1 VNKDDKCVLKQSIQ
15 LEKETKFSFWYF
27 MHGRQVGTLALKAN
41 DNTIWSITG
50 QQEPE
55 WFQASVSLP
64 SGDYE
69 V

>member
-1 VNKDDKCVLKQSIQ
+1 
-15 LEKETKFSFWYF
+15 
-27 MHGRQVGTLALKAN
+27 MHGRLVGTLALKAN
-41 DNTIWSITG
+41 DNTVWSITG

-55 WFQASVSLP
+55 WFQVSVSLP